1 MCKVCDHPQ
10 REAIDRAIM
19 AGDSCRKIAAMF
31 ATSKDAVYRHKT
43 GCMKNLV
50 PAVVTL
56 PAYQTPADIA
66 IERQNVRSVAQR
78 AGQLVDKMEA
88 LAQKFEET
96 GDTNGILKAAK
107 EIREGLRLLAMLS
120 GEIGP
125 NQVNLQINNVPSLTT
140 TAEWGILMNV
150 LDRHPEIREELNNA
164 LREAGL

>member
-78 AGQLVDKMEA
+78 AGQLVDRMEG
-88 LAQKFEET
+88 LAQRFEDT
-96 GDTNGILKAAK
+96 GDMSNLMKCAK
-107 EIREGLRLLAMLS
+107 EVREGLRLLAMLS

-125 NQVNLQINNVPSLTT
+125 NQVNVQVNSIPSLTT
-140 TAEWGILMNV
+140 TAEWGVLMKV
-150 LDRHPEIREELNNA
+150 LDRHGEIRDELNQA
-164 LREAGL
+164 LQEAGL